1 MKFTG
6 EWLKAALIRAVRTA
20 AQVALGMLTV
30 GMTISQVDWMN
41 LLSVSAVAALYSFLT
56 SVITDLP
63 EIGNDGTVYIEDGM
77 NIAGINI
84 DIDPNDTRSY
94 YHLKQDSCLFAN
106 LELLFYL
113 LTKDVQVCNSL
124 YDHSISIWNF
134 S

>member
-30 GMTISQVDWMN
+30 GMTISQIDWIN

-63 EIGNDGTVYIEDGM
+63 EIGNDGTVFIEDGM

-84 DIDPNDTRSY
+84 NLDPDEVAKKNTLKLKID
-94 YHLKQDSCLFAN
+94 
-106 LELLFYL
+106 EII
-113 LTKDVQVCNSL
+113 KD
-124 YDHSISIWNF
+124 
-134 S
+134 